1 MWNILAAAAGP
12 LLGAAVDRGAEYL
25 KESGFFKTDAG
36 KAVSSVGSFLGIGST
51 EIGDAAASVADQLL
65 GEQLPKLK
73 FEDLPPAAAIS
84 PTSMAAQRMGAAGR
98 APQIPLGSSNR
109 IPNMLQQPNVRNALM
124 RVQTVPIPRSTIQ
137 SSSATI
143 SLSSAKVKSRY
154 RKTK

>member
-1 MWNILAAAAGP
+1 VLKMLAAAAGD
-12 LLGAAVDRGAEYL
+12 LLDRGIDLASDYL
-25 KESGFFKTDAG
+25 ESSGFYDTDIG
-36 KAVSSVGSFLGIGST
+36 KAASSVGSFLSDDLGIDLAKAGAGLAEAYMGQKELTFDAMPS
-51 EIGDAAASVADQLL
+51 AAAVSAS
-65 GEQLPKLK
+65 KL
-73 FEDLPPAAAIS
+73 AAGQ
-84 PTSMAAQRMGAAGR
+84 MRAAGR
-98 APQIPLGSSNR
+98 AQQIPLGSGNR